1 MMHCTNL
8 PSCNCYICVCAAK
21 RKDKENVSVRDI
33 SAEHKTTG
41 VGYVCVT

>member
-33 SAEHKTTG
+33 SAVYLFTEVVK
-41 VGYVCVT
+41 